1 MKIFLDT
8 ANTELIK
15 KWAHTGLIDGVTTN
29 PTHLSKE
36 GNNPTATILAI
47 CSILPEGVISVEVVE
62 TDPDKI
68 YTQAH
73 AIAALANNIAVKI
86 PCHVE
91 YYPVIRRLINEG
103 ITLNI
108 TLVFSLTQGLMMAKL
123 GAHYISPFIGR
134 LDDNGSNGIELVEQ
148 LRHMLDWYG
157 FESTQLLAASIR
169 DTTHLEKVINAG
181 ADIATV
187 PVAVLEHALTH
198 PLTDAGMAQFLADWK
213 KLNIT
218 HFP

>member
-8 ANTELIK
+8 AHIESIQ

-36 GNNPTATILAI
+36 NNNPTQQVLAI
-47 CSILPEGVISVEVVE
+47 CDILPSGIISVEVTE
-62 TDPDKI
+62 TEPELVYI
-68 YTQAH
+68 QARK
-73 AIAALANNIAVKI
+73 IAALANNIVVKV
-86 PCHVE
+86 PCHPN
-91 YYPVIRRLINEG
+91 YYSIIKKLIDEG

-108 TLVFSLTQGLMMAKL
+108 TLVFSLSQGLMMAKL

-134 LDDNGSNGIELVEQ
+134 LDDIGANGIELVQ
-148 LRHMLDWYG
+148 HLRHMIDWYD
-157 FESTQLLAASIR
+157 FETELLAASIR
-169 DTTHLEKVINAG
+169 DVTHFEKSLLAG
-181 ADIATV
+181 ADIATM
-187 PVAVLEHALTH
+187 PVEIFEKSLNHQ
-198 PLTDAGMAQFLADWK
+198 LTDKGMAQFLADWQ